1 MSDNEESDYSNAG
14 SDSDSD
20 SEPKI
25 TKKSNLLI
33 PKIGL
38 IGGGLKKMTAGAT
51 VDDDDSSDDEQEGQ
65 TGGIGDDDEP
75 EVDIMSNV
83 SSDDESEVAESEAES
98 EAEEDLEAEEVEED
112 LEPGASEAVTNKKSA
127 KGKTKKPVQIELPS
141 DDEDEDYDDS
151 YLQKFDSEVTKNYI
165 NEFHPECLIQNYDE
179 ITKLTTVV
187 RDSNNIIIDP
197 LHRTIPF
204 LTKYEKARVLG
215 QRAKQIE
222 TGAKPFVSV
231 PENVIDGYVI
241 AELELQQKRIPFII
255 RRPIPG
261 GAFEYW
267 NIRDLEM
274 ISF

>member
-1 MSDNEESDYSNAG
+1 MTEGATIDDESDE
-14 SDSDSD
+14 DSD
-20 SEPKI
+20 SEVI
-25 TKKSNLLI
+25 QI
-33 PKIGL
+33 
-38 IGGGLKKMTAGAT
+38 
-51 VDDDDSSDDEQEGQ
+51 
-65 TGGIGDDDEP
+65 GGIGDDDEP
-75 EVDIMSNV
+75 EIDIMSNV
-83 SSDDESEVAESEAES
+83 SSDDDASEVAESE
-98 EAEEDLEAEEVEED
+98 EEEEEEEEP
-112 LEPGASEAVTNKKSA
+112 EPGETKKAA
-127 KGKTKKPVQIELPS
+127 KGKTKKAVQIELPS

-165 NEFHPECLIQNYDE
+165 NDFHPECLIQNYDE

-222 TGAKPFVSV
+222 TGAKPFISV

>member
-1 MSDNEESDYSNAG
+1 MSDDEGYYSNTG
-14 SDSDSD
+14 SNSDSD
-20 SEPKI
+20 SEPEI
-25 TKKSNLLI
+25 TTKSNLLK
-33 PKIGL
+33 PKIAL
-38 IGGGLKKMTAGAT
+38 VPSGLKKMTEGAT
-51 VDDDDSSDDEQEGQ
+51 IDDESDEDSYSEALQI
-65 TGGIGDDDEP
+65 GGIGDDDEP

-83 SSDDESEVAESEAES
+83 SSDDDASEVAESDEES
-98 EAEEDLEAEEVEED
+98 EAEEDLEAE
-112 LEPGASEAVTNKKSA
+112 PGEIKKAA
-127 KGKTKKPVQIELPS
+127 KNKTKKAVQIDLPS

-165 NEFHPECLIQNYDE
+165 NDFHPECLIQNYDE

-204 LTKYEKARVLG
+204 LTKYEKARILG

-222 TGAKPFVSV
+222 TGAKPFISV
-231 PENVIDGYVI
+231 PENIIDGYVI

>member
-1 MSDNEESDYSNAG
+1 MSDNEESDYYSDA

-20 SEPKI
+20 SDI
-25 TKKSNLLI
+25 TKKPNLK
-33 PKIGL
+33 PKIEL
-38 IGGGLKKMTAGAT
+38 IGGVLKKITTSAT
-51 VDDDDSSDDEQEGQ
+51 VDDEDSDNEVEQI
-65 TGGIGDDDEP
+65 GGIGDDDEP

-83 SSDDESEVAESEAES
+83 SSDDESEVAESDD
-98 EAEEDLEAEEVEED
+98 EEVDLEG
-112 LEPGASEAVTNKKSA
+112 EPGEGEPEEGEVIGTKKSA
-127 KGKTKKPVQIELPS
+127 KNKSKKAVQIDLPS
-141 DDEDEDYDDS
+141 DDEDEEYDDS

-165 NEFHPECLIQNYDE
+165 NDFHPECLIQNYDE

-204 LTKYEKARVLG
+204 LTKYERARILG

-222 TGAKPFVSV
+222 TGAKPFISV

-274 ISF
+274 IAF

>member
-1 MSDNEESDYSNAG
+1 MSDDDEYYSNAG
-14 SDSDSD
+14 SDSDS
-20 SEPKI
+20 EPEI
-25 TKKSNLLI
+25 TKKSILK

-38 IGGGLKKMTAGAT
+38 VPAGLKKMTEGAT
-51 VDDDDSSDDEQEGQ
+51 IDDEDSDEDSDSEALQI
-65 TGGIGDDDEP
+65 GGIGDDDEP
-75 EVDIMSNV
+75 EIDIMSNV
-83 SSDDESEVAESEAES
+83 SSDDDASEVAESEEES
-98 EAEEDLEAEEVEED
+98 EEEAEEA
-112 LEPGASEAVTNKKSA
+112 EPGEVVGSKKSA
-127 KGKTKKPVQIELPS
+127 KSKTKKAVQIELPS

-165 NEFHPECLIQNYDE
+165 NDFHPECLIQNYDE

-204 LTKYEKARVLG
+204 LTKYEKARILG

-222 TGAKPFVSV
+222 TGAKPFISV
-231 PENVIDGYVI
+231 PENIIDGYVI

>member
-1 MSDNEESDYSNAG
+1 MSDDDEYYSNAG
-14 SDSDSD
+14 SDSDS
-20 SEPKI
+20 EPEI
-25 TKKSNLLI
+25 TKKSILK

-38 IGGGLKKMTAGAT
+38 VPAGLKKMTEGAT
-51 VDDDDSSDDEQEGQ
+51 IDDEDSDEDSDSEALQI
-65 TGGIGDDDEP
+65 GGIGDDDEP
-75 EVDIMSNV
+75 EIDIMSNV
-83 SSDDESEVAESEAES
+83 SSDDDASEVAESEEES
-98 EAEEDLEAEEVEED
+98 EEEAEEA
-112 LEPGASEAVTNKKSA
+112 EPGEVVGSKKSA
-127 KGKTKKPVQIELPS
+127 KSKTKKAVQIELPS

-165 NEFHPECLIQNYDE
+165 NDFHPECLIQNYDE

-187 RDSNNIIIDP
+187 RDSNNIIVDP

-204 LTKYEKARVLG
+204 LTKYEKARILG

-222 TGAKPFVSV
+222 TGAKPFISV
-231 PENVIDGYVI
+231 PENIIDGYVI

>member
-1 MSDNEESDYSNAG
+1 MSDNEESDYYSG
-14 SDSDSD
+14 GSDSD
-20 SEPKI
+20 SEPV
-25 TKKSNLLI
+25 TKKSNLLK

-38 IGGGLKKMTAGAT
+38 IGGGLKKMVAGAT
-51 VDDDDSSDDEQEGQ
+51 VDDNDSSEDEQEQ
-65 TGGIGDDDEP
+65 IGGIGDEDDQEL
-75 EVDIMSNV
+75 DIMSTA
-83 SSDDESEVAESEAES
+83 SSDDDASVEEEEEAES
-98 EAEEDLEAEEVEED
+98 EAEEEED
-112 LEPGASEAVTNKKSA
+112 LEGEPGGEDEEPTAAKKSA
-127 KGKTKKPVQIELPS
+127 KGKTKKAVQIDLPS

-165 NEFHPECLIQNYDE
+165 NDFHPECLIQNYDE

-187 RDSNNIIIDP
+187 RDSNNIIVDP

-204 LTKYEKARVLG
+204 LTKYEKARILG

-222 TGAKPFVSV
+222 TGAKPFINV

>member
-1 MSDNEESDYSNAG
+1 MSDDDEYYSNAG
-14 SDSDSD
+14 SDSDS
-20 SEPKI
+20 EPEI
-25 TKKSNLLI
+25 TKKSILK
-33 PKIGL
+33 PKLGL
-38 IGGGLKKMTAGAT
+38 VPGGLKKMEVGAT
-51 VDDDDSSDDEQEGQ
+51 IDDDDEDSDSEVLQI
-65 TGGIGDDDEP
+65 GGIGDDDEP

-83 SSDDESEVAESEAES
+83 SSDDDASEVAESDEESEEEDEEVGEEAE
-98 EAEEDLEAEEVEED
+98 
-112 LEPGASEAVTNKKSA
+112 PGENEAVATKKAS
-127 KGKTKKPVQIELPS
+127 KGKAKKAVQIELPS

-165 NEFHPECLIQNYDE
+165 NDFHPECLIQNYDE

-204 LTKYEKARVLG
+204 LTKYEKARILG

-222 TGAKPFVSV
+222 TGAKPFISV

>member
-1 MSDNEESDYSNAG
+1 MSDDDEYYSNPG

-20 SEPKI
+20 SEPVQ
-25 TKKSNLLI
+25 KKPNLK
-33 PKIGL
+33 PKIAL
-38 IGGGLKKMTAGAT
+38 VSSGLKKMTDGAT
-51 VDDDDSSDDEQEGQ
+51 IDDESDDESDIEEQI
-65 TGGIGDDDEP
+65 GGIGDDDEP
-75 EVDIMSNV
+75 EIDIMSNV
-83 SSDDESEVAESEAES
+83 SSDDDASEVAESEEES
-98 EAEEDLEAEEVEED
+98 EEEEEEAGEAEE
-112 LEPGASEAVTNKKSA
+112 PGETKKPA
-127 KGKTKKPVQIELPS
+127 KSKTKKAVQIELPS

-165 NEFHPECLIQNYDE
+165 NDFHPECLIQNYDE

-187 RDSNNIIIDP
+187 RDSNNIIVDP

-204 LTKYEKARVLG
+204 LTKYEKARILG

-222 TGAKPFVSV
+222 TGAKPFISV

>member
-1 MSDNEESDYSNAG
+1 MSDNEESDYYSG
-14 SDSDSD
+14 DSDSD
-20 SEPKI
+20 SEQI
-25 TKKSNLLI
+25 TKKSILK

-38 IGGGLKKMTAGAT
+38 VPSGLKKMTEGAT
-51 VDDDDSSDDEQEGQ
+51 IDDESDDESDSEVIQI
-65 TGGIGDDDEP
+65 GGIGDDDEP
-75 EVDIMSNV
+75 EIDIMSNV
-83 SSDDESEVAESEAES
+83 SSDDDASEVAESE
-98 EAEEDLEAEEVEED
+98 EEEEEEEEEP
-112 LEPGASEAVTNKKSA
+112 EPGEVVGS
-127 KGKTKKPVQIELPS
+127 KKPAKIKAKKAVQIELPS

-165 NEFHPECLIQNYDE
+165 NDFHPECLIQNYDE

-187 RDSNNIIIDP
+187 RDSNNIIVDP

-222 TGAKPFVSV
+222 TGAKPFISV
-231 PENVIDGYVI
+231 PENIIDGYVI

-267 NIRDLEM
+267 NIRDLEI

>member
-1 MSDNEESDYSNAG
+1 MSDDDEYYSDAG
-14 SDSDSD
+14 SNSD
-20 SEPKI
+20 SEPEI
-25 TKKSNLLI
+25 TKKTNLLK

-38 IGGGLKKMTAGAT
+38 VPSGLKKMTEGAT
-51 VDDDDSSDDEQEGQ
+51 IDDEDSDEDSDSEVVQI
-65 TGGIGDDDEP
+65 GGIGDDDEP
-75 EVDIMSNV
+75 EIDIMSNV
-83 SSDDESEVAESEAES
+83 SSDDESEVAESEEEEEE
-98 EAEEDLEAEEVEED
+98 EAEEA
-112 LEPGASEAVTNKKSA
+112 EPGEVVGSKKSA
-127 KGKTKKPVQIELPS
+127 KSKTKKAVQIELPS

-165 NEFHPECLIQNYDE
+165 NDFHPECLIQNYDE

-187 RDSNNIIIDP
+187 RDSNNIIVDP

-204 LTKYEKARVLG
+204 LTKYEKARILG

-222 TGAKPFVSV
+222 TGAKPFISV
-231 PENVIDGYVI
+231 PENIIDGYVI

>member
-1 MSDNEESDYSNAG
+1 MSDDEYYSTAG
-14 SDSDSD
+14 SDSDS
-20 SEPKI
+20 EPEHEI
-25 TKKSNLLI
+25 TKKSILK

-38 IGGGLKKMTAGAT
+38 VPSGLKKMTEGAT
-51 VDDDDSSDDEQEGQ
+51 IDDESDEDSDSEALQI
-65 TGGIGDDDEP
+65 GGIGDDDEP
-75 EVDIMSNV
+75 EIDIMSNV
-83 SSDDESEVAESEAES
+83 SSDDDASEVAESEEES
-98 EAEEDLEAEEVEED
+98 EAEEEEP
-112 LEPGASEAVTNKKSA
+112 EPGEVVGSKKSA
-127 KGKTKKPVQIELPS
+127 KNKAKKAVQIELPS

-165 NEFHPECLIQNYDE
+165 NDFHPECLIQNYDE

-204 LTKYEKARVLG
+204 LTKYEKARILG

-222 TGAKPFVSV
+222 TGAKPFISV
-231 PENVIDGYVI
+231 PENIIDGYVI

>member
-1 MSDNEESDYSNAG
+1 MSDDDEYYSNAG
-14 SDSDSD
+14 SDSDS
-20 SEPKI
+20 EPEI
-25 TKKSNLLI
+25 TKKSNLLK
-33 PKIGL
+33 PKLGL
-38 IGGGLKKMTAGAT
+38 VPGGLKKMEGGAT
-51 VDDDDSSDDEQEGQ
+51 IDDGSDEDSDSEPQI
-65 TGGIGDDDEP
+65 GGIGDDDEP

-83 SSDDESEVAESEAES
+83 SSDDDASELAESDEES
-98 EAEEDLEAEEVEED
+98 EAEEDLEVGEEA
-112 LEPGASEAVTNKKSA
+112 EPGEIKKAA
-127 KGKTKKPVQIELPS
+127 KGKTKKAVQIELPS

-165 NEFHPECLIQNYDE
+165 NDFHPECLIQNYDE

-204 LTKYEKARVLG
+204 LTKYEKARILG

-222 TGAKPFVSV
+222 TGAKPFISV
-231 PENVIDGYVI
+231 PENIIDGYVI

>member
-1 MSDNEESDYSNAG
+1 MSDNEESDYYSGN
-14 SDSDSD
+14 SDSD
-20 SEPKI
+20 SEQI
-25 TKKSNLLI
+25 TKKTILK

-38 IGGGLKKMTAGAT
+38 IGGGLKKMVAGAT
-51 VDDDDSSDDEQEGQ
+51 VDDDDSSEDEQGEMI
-65 TGGIGDDDEP
+65 GGVGDDDEP
-75 EVDIMSNV
+75 DVDIMSVV
-83 SSDDESEVAESEAES
+83 SSDDDASVEAES
-98 EAEEDLEAEEVEED
+98 DAEEEEEEEDLEAGEEA
-112 LEPGASEAVTNKKSA
+112 EPGEIKKAA
-127 KGKTKKPVQIELPS
+127 KGKTKKAVQIELPS

-165 NEFHPECLIQNYDE
+165 NDFHPECLIQNYDE

-187 RDSNNIIIDP
+187 RDSNNIIVDP

-204 LTKYEKARVLG
+204 LTKYEKARILG

-222 TGAKPFVSV
+222 TGAKPFISV

>member
-1 MSDNEESDYSNAG
+1 
-14 SDSDSD
+14 
-20 SEPKI
+20 
-25 TKKSNLLI
+25 
-33 PKIGL
+33 
-38 IGGGLKKMTAGAT
+38 
-51 VDDDDSSDDEQEGQ
+51 
-65 TGGIGDDDEP
+65 
-75 EVDIMSNV
+75 MSNV
-83 SSDDESEVAESEAES
+83 SSDDESEVEESDAE
-98 EAEEDLEAEEVEED
+98 EEDLEEEPDEG
-112 LEPGASEAVTNKKSA
+112 EPDASKKTT
-127 KGKTKKPVQIELPS
+127 KNKTKKAIQIDLPS
-141 DDEDEDYDDS
+141 DDEDEEYDDS
-151 YLQKFDSEVTKNYI
+151 YLQKFDNEVTKNYI
-165 NEFHPECLIQNYDE
+165 NDFHPECLIQNYDE

-204 LTKYEKARVLG
+204 LTKYERARILG

-222 TGAKPFVSV
+222 TGAKPFISV

>member
-1 MSDNEESDYSNAG
+1 MSDNEESDYYSGG
-14 SDSDSD
+14 SDSDS
-20 SEPKI
+20 EQI
-25 TKKSNLLI
+25 TKKSILK

-38 IGGGLKKMTAGAT
+38 VPSGLKKMEGGAT
-51 VDDDDSSDDEQEGQ
+51 IDDGSDEDSDSEVIQI
-65 TGGIGDDDEP
+65 GGIGDDDEP
-75 EVDIMSNV
+75 EIDIMSNV
-83 SSDDESEVAESEAES
+83 SSDDEASEVAESE
-98 EAEEDLEAEEVEED
+98 EEEEEEEEEEP
-112 LEPGASEAVTNKKSA
+112 EPGEVVGSKKTTKNKA
-127 KGKTKKPVQIELPS
+127 KKAVQIELPS

-165 NEFHPECLIQNYDE
+165 NDFHPECLIQNYDE

-204 LTKYEKARVLG
+204 LTKYEKARILG

-222 TGAKPFVSV
+222 TGAKPFISV
-231 PENVIDGYVI
+231 PENIIDGYVI

>member
-1 MSDNEESDYSNAG
+1 MSDDEYYSNGG
-14 SDSDSD
+14 SDSE
-20 SEPKI
+20 SESEIINKPNLKPKI
-25 TKKSNLLI
+25 AVV
-33 PKIGL
+33 
-38 IGGGLKKMTAGAT
+38 GGALKKMAT
-51 VDDDDSSDDEQEGQ
+51 GGGIDIDGDSSSDDGVQI
-65 TGGIGDDDEP
+65 GGIGDDDEP
-75 EVDIMSNV
+75 DIDIMSNV
-83 SSDDESEVAESEAES
+83 SSDDEASESEEEES
-98 EAEEDLEAEEVEED
+98 EAEEE
-112 LEPGASEAVTNKKSA
+112 EPGENEVVGTKKAA
-127 KGKTKKPVQIELPS
+127 KNKTKKAVQIELPS

-165 NEFHPECLIQNYDE
+165 NDFHPECLIQNYDE

-204 LTKYEKARVLG
+204 LTKYEKARILG

-222 TGAKPFVSV
+222 TGARPFISV

>member
-1 MSDNEESDYSNAG
+1 MSDDDEYYSNAG
-14 SDSDSD
+14 SGSDSD
-20 SEPKI
+20 SEPEI
-25 TKKSNLLI
+25 TKKSILK

-38 IGGGLKKMTAGAT
+38 VPGGLKKMETGAT
-51 VDDDDSSDDEQEGQ
+51 IDDGSDEDSDSEPQI
-65 TGGIGDDDEP
+65 GGIGDDDEP
-75 EVDIMSNV
+75 DIDIMSNV
-83 SSDDESEVAESEAES
+83 SSDDEASESEEEES
-98 EAEEDLEAEEVEED
+98 EAEEEEPGENEAV
-112 LEPGASEAVTNKKSA
+112 EPGAEAAKKPA
-127 KGKTKKPVQIELPS
+127 KNKTKKAVQIELPS

-165 NEFHPECLIQNYDE
+165 NDFHPECLIQNYDE

-187 RDSNNIIIDP
+187 RDSNNIIVDP

-204 LTKYEKARVLG
+204 LTKYEKARILG

-222 TGAKPFVSV
+222 TGAKPFISV